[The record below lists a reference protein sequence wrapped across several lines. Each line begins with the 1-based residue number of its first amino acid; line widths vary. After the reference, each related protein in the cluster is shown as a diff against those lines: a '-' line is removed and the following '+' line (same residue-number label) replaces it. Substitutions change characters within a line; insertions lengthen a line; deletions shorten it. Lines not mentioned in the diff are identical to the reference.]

1 MLQVDIENY
10 YQLQCQLF
18 FPLPCMTAADASQ
31 VHDPHT
37 LYSHHHGW
45 LRAWL
50 QRRLGCRDEAADL
63 AQDTF
68 LRVLLRPQA
77 LHGLREPRAYLT
89 TIAKG
94 LLADLWRRRAL
105 EQAYREALALMPEPL
120 APSPE
125 ERALVLQALHE
136 IDALLDGLAPKARHA
151 FLLSQLEGMAYADIA
166 RELGVSER
174 TVKRYMAQGFE
185 CCLVAMA

>member
-1 MLQVDIENY
+1 
-10 YQLQCQLF
+10 
-18 FPLPCMTAADASQ
+18 MTAADASH

-50 QRRLGCRDEAADL
+50 HRRLGCRDEAADL

-77 LHGLREPRAYLT
+77 LLGLREPRAYLT

-94 LLADLWRRRAL
+94 LVADLWRRRAL
-105 EQAYREALALMPEPL
+105 EQAYLDALALMPEPL
-120 APSPE
+120 ALSPE

-136 IDALLDGLAPKARHA
+136 IDALLDGLAAKARHA
-151 FLLSQLEGMAYADIA
+151 FLLSQLEGMPYADIA

>member
-1 MLQVDIENY
+1 
-10 YQLQCQLF
+10 
-18 FPLPCMTAADASQ
+18 MTTASTSL
-31 VHDPHT
+31 VSDPQT

-50 QRRLGCRDEAADL
+50 QRRLGCSHQAADL

-77 LHGLREPRAYLT
+77 LTGLREPRAYLT

-94 LLADLWRRRAL
+94 LVTDHWRRQAL
-105 EQAYREALALMPEPL
+105 ERAYLETLANLPEPL

-125 ERALVLQALHE
+125 ERLALLEALHA
-136 IDALLDGLAPKARHA
+136 IDTMLDGLAHKAREA
-151 FLLSQLEGMAYADIA
+151 FLLSQLEGLTYAEIA
-166 RELGVSER
+166 ERLVVSER

-185 CCLVAMA
+185 ACLMAMA

>member
-1 MLQVDIENY
+1 MS
-10 YQLQCQLF
+10 
-18 FPLPCMTAADASQ
+18 TADPGL
-31 VHDPHT
+31 VHHHHHDPHT

-68 LRVLLRPQA
+68 VRVLLRPQA
-77 LHGLREPRAYLT
+77 LQGLREPRAYLT

-94 LLADLWRRRAL
+94 LVSDLWRRRAL
-105 EQAYREALALMPEPL
+105 EHAYVDALALMPAPL

-125 ERALVLQALHE
+125 ERALVLEALHE
-136 IDALLDGLAPKARHA
+136 IDAMLDGLAPKARQA
-151 FLLSQLEGMAYADIA
+151 FLLSQLEGLGYAEIA
-166 RELGVSER
+166 LQLQVSER

-185 CCLVAMA
+185 CCLLAME

>member
-1 MLQVDIENY
+1 
-10 YQLQCQLF
+10 
-18 FPLPCMTAADASQ
+18 MTAADASQ

-50 QRRLGCRDEAADL
+50 HRRLGCRDEAADL
-63 AQDTF
+63 TQDTF

-105 EQAYREALALMPEPL
+105 EQAYRDIVGGMSAEDA
-120 APSPE
+120 
-125 ERALVLQALHE
+125 RKF
-136 IDALLDGLAPKARHA
+136 DALFEIKHKTGLMVAKWILGGAFGVSVRRRDKKPGRTNFDLIQLRETCIQDMARD
-151 FLLSQLEGMAYADIA
+151 FGADIRRKPVFLFRSA
-166 RELGVSER
+166 GPPRGN
-174 TVKRYMAQGFE
+174 
-185 CCLVAMA
+185 

>member
-1 MLQVDIENY
+1 MK
-10 YQLQCQLF
+10 
-18 FPLPCMTAADASQ
+18 
-31 VHDPHT
+31 
-37 LYSHHHGW
+37 
-45 LRAWL
+45 
-50 QRRLGCRDEAADL
+50 
-63 AQDTF
+63 
-68 LRVLLRPQA
+68 PQA
-77 LHGLREPRAYLT
+77 LQGLREPRAYLT

-94 LLADLWRRRAL
+94 LVADLWRRRAL
-105 EQAYREALALMPEPL
+105 EQAYLDALALMPEPL

-136 IDALLDGLAPKARHA
+136 IDALLDVLAPKARHA
-151 FLLSQLEGMAYADIA
+151 FLLSQLEGLAYADIA

>member
-1 MLQVDIENY
+1 M
-10 YQLQCQLF
+10 F
-18 FPLPCMTAADASQ
+18 AADTSQ
-31 VHDPHT
+31 AHDAHT

-50 QRRLGCRDEAADL
+50 HRRLGCGDEAADL

-136 IDALLDGLAPKARHA
+136 IDALLDGLASKARHA
-151 FLLSQLEGMAYADIA
+151 FLLSQLEGMSYAAIA
-166 RELGVSER
+166 QELGVSER

>member
-1 MLQVDIENY
+1 
-10 YQLQCQLF
+10 
-18 FPLPCMTAADASQ
+18 MTAADASH

-37 LYSHHHGW
+37 FYSHHHGW

-50 QRRLGCRDEAADL
+50 HRRLGCRDEAADL

-77 LHGLREPRAYLT
+77 LLGLREPRAYLT

-94 LLADLWRRRAL
+94 LVADLWRRRAL
-105 EQAYREALALMPEPL
+105 EQAYLDALALMPEPL

-151 FLLSQLEGMAYADIA
+151 FLLSQLEGLAYADIA

>member
-1 MLQVDIENY
+1 
-10 YQLQCQLF
+10 
-18 FPLPCMTAADASQ
+18 MTAADARQLS
-31 VHDPHT
+31 DPLT
-37 LYSHHHGW
+37 LYSQHHGW
-45 LRAWL
+45 LRTWL
-50 QRRLGCRDEAADL
+50 QGRLGCRDEAADL

-68 LRVLLRPQA
+68 LRVLLRPHA

-105 EQAYREALALMPEPL
+105 EQAYQEALALMPEPL

-136 IDALLDGLAPKARHA
+136 IDALLDGLTPKARHA
-151 FLLSQLEGMAYADIA
+151 FLLSQLEGMSYAAIA
-166 RELGVSER
+166 QELGVSER